1 MKSLETYIQEARSNP
16 DLNPKTPI
24 NDIIQRYHDKAK
36 YISGTNIK
44 NAFASFTE
52 IDKLGTNLNPS
63 YKTTPL
69 GIYAY
74 LTDYIIEEIGK
85 ENPMNYLPYAGGS
98 DYVNLFQ
105 VKGNILVL
113 QKLNQSELQQYYLKL
128 GKFFSHALG
137 AKDGSQEWKTAVDIL
152 EEYINDAPR
161 MANVNHSGGRL
172 WYVTKQIA
180 KFLSTKREH
189 KEKRYLF
196 IWNKIFREIG
206 IDAVLDEGDGIIH
219 SNEPTQIVVFNPRAI
234 KNKERHYNKYSPK
247 DVLLSQ
253 RKGQESASMLEL
265 MKNDPFGFIN
275 DVNDDFMITSLPKN
289 HKNYKIFFD
298 RVINNN
304 VPSSFLPMTGTFINE
319 LLIYD
324 RVKQTDLVIYMY
336 ERILKASSKVS
347 SILLQRI
354 EINLTYEQLIS
365 KPKIFEKIY
374 SLIPSPTKKL
384 KHIEYLL
391 YELMLPKP
399 KFIFNKEIINFVIK
413 EGRLLHIDKSTI
425 SEVLY
430 NMEKYNPKYFHMIE
444 NSTFEE
450 LRKYFE
456 LSKEVDFKK
465 FIIDHQL

>member
-1 MKSLETYIQEARSNP
+1 
-16 DLNPKTPI
+16 
-24 NDIIQRYHDKAK
+24 
-36 YISGTNIK
+36 
-44 NAFASFTE
+44 
-52 IDKLGTNLNPS
+52 
-63 YKTTPL
+63 
-69 GIYAY
+69 
-74 LTDYIIEEIGK
+74 
-85 ENPMNYLPYAGGS
+85 
-98 DYVNLFQ
+98 
-105 VKGNILVL
+105 
-113 QKLNQSELQQYYLKL
+113 
-128 GKFFSHALG
+128 
-137 AKDGSQEWKTAVDIL
+137 
-152 EEYINDAPR
+152 
-161 MANVNHSGGRL
+161 
-172 WYVTKQIA
+172 
-180 KFLSTKREH
+180 
-189 KEKRYLF
+189 
-196 IWNKIFREIG
+196 
-206 IDAVLDEGDGIIH
+206 
-219 SNEPTQIVVFNPRAI
+219 VVFNPRAI

-275 DVNDDFMITSLPKN
+275 HVNDNFMMTSLPKN
-289 HKNYKIFFD
+289 HKNYKIFFN

-324 RVKQTDLVIYMY
+324 RVKHTDLVIYMY

-354 EINLTYEQLIS
+354 EINLTYKQLIS

-456 LSKEVDFKK
+456 FSKEVDFKK